1 MITLGIDI
9 GCISVKMA
17 CVGEKEDR
25 PLLERI
31 ARGGAGFKLLSD
43 GNAGKP
49 VLISPYKRLLG
60 HPLLASSELLESLL
74 SQAGNAPI
82 AGIRLTGR
90 GGRSAA
96 ENLGGTFENEFKAI
110 ARAAE
115 AICPEVRTIFEM
127 GGETSKY
134 IRLEKDPSGRLGIAD
149 YEVNGDCAA
158 GTGSF
163 MDQQAKRLRY
173 APEDI
178 GGIVCTATSCASI
191 AGRCSVFAKSDMIHA
206 QQKGFSPEA
215 ILKGLCL
222 AVVRNYKGSI
232 TKGKRIEPRVALIGG
247 LAGNQGVTA
256 SIQEFFNLKDEDLI
270 IPEAHAF
277 FGAIGAA
284 LLEASENGNPTT
296 AVSKLSQK
304 EVARLREAASKK
316 TVDFPTAERLS
327 LEKVQLWR
335 DRLKPHR
342 LPEDA
347 SRVPA
352 YLGIDIG
359 SVSTNLVAIDSE
371 GRMLKEI
378 YLLTE
383 GRPIE
388 VVGAGLEEIAREMGD
403 RLIVK
408 GVGTTGSGR
417 ELVGELVGADLV
429 TNEITA
435 HHQGANFIS
444 RILGGDPVDTI
455 FEVGGQDSKF
465 ISIDQGVIVDFAMN
479 EACAAGTGSFLEE
492 QAEKLGMSIKEE
504 FARLALSSPHP
515 ARLGERC
522 TVFMEQDLN
531 AFQHRGATRG
541 DLAAGLAYSVVL
553 NYLNRVVRE
562 RKVGEV
568 IYFQGGTAYNDAVA
582 AAFSRVLD
590 KPIIVPP
597 YNGVIG
603 ALGMALLARE
613 RMEARKGPSRFRGY
627 EIGKVPYTLK
637 EFVCRACGNICEMQ
651 EFTIEGQKTYWGD
664 KCSDRFRKKSKTERS
679 PVIPDLVAQREEW
692 LYEGYEAPPEGPTK
706 GTVGFPRGMYFFDKF
721 PFWRAFFQNLG
732 YPILLSEST
741 NRKIVGYGTEL
752 AVGEPCFPVKVMH
765 GHVADLLKKGA
776 TFVFLPNV
784 MDEAGSPDATY
795 SHLCPWGQTLP
806 WVLRAVPSFEG
817 ELHRFLTP
825 TLHFRFGPGKVK
837 REIKSLAQPLGV
849 SRKALERAIEAGY
862 RAQERF
868 QSRLYAAG
876 GEALETLKKNGER
889 GILIL
894 GRPYNLY
901 DRDVN
906 VDILG
911 KLRQYYGANLIP
923 LDFLPLEDVDI
934 RDVNTNMFWNYGRK
948 LIAAAKLVGREP
960 NLELLYV
967 TNFKCGPD
975 SYLKHFIP
983 VAARKPL
990 LILQF
995 DEHNNDAGT
1004 MTRCEAFLDSKGMM

>member
-1 MITLGIDI
+1 MITLGLDI

-17 CVGEKEDR
+17 CLGEEEDR

-31 ARGGAGFKLLSD
+31 ARGGAGFKLLSN

-96 ENLGGTFENEFKAI
+96 EILGGTFENEFKAI

-115 AICPEVRTIFEM
+115 ALCPEARTIFEM

-163 MDQQAKRLRY
+163 MDQQARRLRY

-232 TKGKRIEPRVALIGG
+232 TKGKKIEPRVALIGG

-256 SIQEFFNLKDEDLI
+256 SIREFFDLKDEDLI

-284 LLEASENGNPTT
+284 LLEASENGNPET
-296 AVSKLSQK
+296 AVSKLSRK
-304 EVARLREAASKK
+304 EVARLREAASIK

-335 DRLKPHR
+335 DRLKPHP
-342 LPEDA
+342 LPGDA

-359 SVSTNLVAIDSE
+359 SVSTNLVVIDSE

-378 YLLTE
+378 YLRTE

-388 VVGAGLEEIAREMGD
+388 VVGAGLGEIAREMGD
-403 RLIVK
+403 RLIIQ

-455 FEVGGQDSKF
+455 FEVGGQDAKF

-504 FARLALSSPHP
+504 FARLALSSPNP

-562 RKVGEV
+562 RKVGKV

-582 AAFSRVLD
+582 AAFSMVLD

-603 ALGMALLARE
+603 ALGMALLARD
-613 RMEARKGPSRFRGY
+613 RMEARKGSSRFRGY
-627 EIGKVPYTLK
+627 EIGRVPYTLK

-679 PVIPDLVAQREEW
+679 PVIPDLVARREEW
-692 LYEGYEAPPEGPTK
+692 LYEGYEAPPENPLK
-706 GTVGFPRGMYFFDKF
+706 GMVGFPRGMYFFDKF
-721 PFWRAFFQNLG
+721 PFWRAFFQDLG
-732 YPILLSEST
+732 YPILLSETT

-765 GHVADLLKKGA
+765 GHVADLLNKGA
-776 TFVFLPNV
+776 SFVFLPNV
-784 MDEAGSPDATY
+784 MDEAGSPDAPY

-817 ELHRFLTP
+817 DLHRFLTP

-837 REIKSLAQPLGV
+837 REIQSLAQPLGV

-862 RAQERF
+862 RAQEGF

-876 GEALETLKKNGER
+876 GEALETLKRSGER

-923 LDFLPLEDVDI
+923 LDFLPLKDVDI

-948 LIAAAKLVGREP
+948 LLAAAKLVGREP

-983 VAARKPL
+983 AAARKPL

>member
-17 CVGEKEDR
+17 CVGEEEDR
-25 PLLERI
+25 PLLEHI

-74 SQAGNAPI
+74 SQAGSAPI

-115 AICPEVRTIFEM
+115 TLCPEARTIFEM

-232 TKGKRIEPRVALIGG
+232 TKGKKIEPRVAVIGG

-270 IPEAHAF
+270 IPEAYAF

-284 LLEASENGNPTT
+284 LLEASENGNPAT
-296 AVSKLSQK
+296 AVSKLSQE
-304 EVARLREAASKK
+304 EVARFREAASIK
-316 TVDFPTAERLS
+316 TVDFPTTERLS

-335 DRLKPHR
+335 DRLKPHL

-359 SVSTNLVAIDSE
+359 SVSTNLVVIDFE

-378 YLLTE
+378 YLCTE

-403 RLIVK
+403 RLIIK

-444 RILGGDPVDTI
+444 RILGGAPVDTI

-465 ISIDQGVIVDFAMN
+465 ISIDHGVIVDFAMN

-582 AAFSRVLD
+582 AAFSKVLD

-603 ALGMALLARE
+603 ALGMALLARD
-613 RMEARKGPSRFRGY
+613 RMETRKGPSRFRGY
-627 EIGKVPYTLK
+627 EIGRVPYTLK

-679 PVIPDLVAQREEW
+679 PVVPDLVARREEW
-692 LYEGYEAPPEGPTK
+692 LYEGYEALPEGPAK
-706 GTVGFPRGMYFFDKF
+706 GTVGFPRGMYFYDKF
-721 PFWRAFFQNLG
+721 PFWRAFFHNLG
-732 YPILLSEST
+732 YSILLSEST

-752 AVGEPCFPVKVMH
+752 AVGEPCFPIKVMH

-784 MDEAGSPDATY
+784 MDEAGSPDATF

-817 ELHRFLTP
+817 ELHRFLSP
-825 TLHFRFGPGKVK
+825 TLHFRLGPGKVK
-837 REIKSLAQPLGV
+837 REIQSLSQPLGV

-876 GEALETLKKNGER
+876 GEALETLKRSGER

-901 DRDVN
+901 DRDLN

-983 VAARKPL
+983 AAARKPL